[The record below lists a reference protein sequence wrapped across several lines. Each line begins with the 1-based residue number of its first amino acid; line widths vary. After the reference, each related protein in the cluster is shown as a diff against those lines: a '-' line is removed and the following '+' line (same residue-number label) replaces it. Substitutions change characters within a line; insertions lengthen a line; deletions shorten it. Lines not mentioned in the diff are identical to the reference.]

1 MGISDGLFSS
11 SHELDQYK
19 EFAMTPTLV
28 LLVLTSLT
36 LANAMIIGAFLILE
50 GKGERMA
57 TPSKQKTINTH
68 RT

>member
-1 MGISDGLFSS
+1 
-11 SHELDQYK
+11 
-19 EFAMTPTLV
+19 MTPTLV

-50 GKGERMA
+50 GKDERMA

-68 RT
+68 RS